1 MKKNLFLERFFD
13 TKKNQYLFFT
23 IISFAIFLFS
33 MDVGIFWDNV
43 LFTSKIGTHLYEN
56 NLFNWMLPDN
66 LDAGHPPTLVFL
78 LAILWK
84 VFGQKLWVSHLL
96 ILPFTIGFLY
106 QLFQLTSY
114 FIKNKIHSFFAFLL
128 IIIDPTLSTQFVLVN
143 PEIIQLFLFLLA
155 INSIL
160 YERYFLKIVAL
171 FFLSIISLRSMLLF
185 GGVFLFEIINLKYI
199 VKTEKAILSKKLIF
213 SYVIG
218 IIPAIAYLS
227 IHYIEKGWLISH
239 ANSPWSGHRNFV
251 SLNEFLKNCAVLV
264 HKYIDYGRFIIYFVI
279 IYIFIKFKKS
289 AFSKVSKQLLI
300 LSFSSVF
307 FIIIASLL
315 SSNPFG
321 HRYFLISYILLN
333 LLSFLLF
340 VKFLKKK
347 RFVYCLIFITLITGN
362 LWIYPKEIAQGW
374 DATLAHLPYYSL
386 RLKAIDYLNNNK
398 IEIEDVAS
406 FFPNK
411 TALHHVD
418 FKNDYR
424 SFQDFNKKN
433 DYVFYSNVYNLS
445 DEDYDS
451 LNTDYNILKEFKN
464 NNIQVIL
471 YILKEK

>member
-1 MKKNLFLERFFD
+1 MKKILFLERFFD
-13 TKKNQYLFFT
+13 IKKNQYLFFT

-33 MDVGIFWDNV
+33 MDVGMFWDNV
-43 LFTSKIGTHLYEN
+43 LFTSKIGRHLYEN

-66 LDAGHPPTLVFL
+66 LDAGHPPTLGFL

-84 VFGQKLWVSHLL
+84 VFGQELWVSHLL
-96 ILPFTIGFLY
+96 MFPLTIGFFY
-106 QLFQLTSY
+106 QLFRLITY
-114 FIKNKIHSFFAFLL
+114 FTKNKTNSFFAFLL

-143 PEIIQLFLFLLA
+143 PEILQLFLFLLA

-160 YERYFLKIVAL
+160 NERYLLKIIAL

-199 VKTEKAILSKKLIF
+199 VKTPKTILSKKFIF
-213 SYVIG
+213 SYVFG
-218 IIPAIAYLS
+218 FIPAITYLS
-227 IHYIEKGWLISH
+227 IHYIDKSWLVSH
-239 ANSPWSGHRNFV
+239 ENSPWSGHRNFV
-251 SLNEFLKNCAVLV
+251 SIKEFLKNCAVLV
-264 HKYIDYGRFIIYFVI
+264 HKYIDYGRFIIYFLI
-279 IYIFIKFKKS
+279 TYIFIKFKIS
-289 AFSKVSKQLLI
+289 AFNKATKQLLI

-315 SSNPFG
+315 STNPFG

-347 RFVYCLIFITLITGN
+347 RFVYSLIFITLITGN
-362 LWIYPKEIAQGW
+362 LWIYPREIAQGW

-386 RLKAIDYLNNNK
+386 RLKAIDYLNKNK
-398 IEIEDVAS
+398 IDVENVAS

-424 SFQDFNKKN
+424 AFKNFNKKN
-433 DYVFYSNVYNLS
+433 KYVFYSNVYNLS
-445 DEDYDS
+445 DDDYKS
-451 LNTDYNILKEFKN
+451 LDTDYSILKEFKN